1 MKKEISGAAKIGE
14 TYYETLQSAIN
25 AVPTNNTETTIKLLR
40 NVSENITIS
49 KNKNIVLNLQ
59 KYTLSDP
66 GSGCVL
72 ENSGTVTIQNGT
84 IQSSSITDGAVNNK
98 STGTLNI
105 SGGRIMMIVSGGKQ
119 AVYNDKGTV
128 NITGGYL
135 SSNSTLRGTVQ
146 NVSGGTMNIT
156 GGTIVAEG
164 NQAAVVNAGTM
175 TIGTKDGSVSKTS
188 PLIKGYANGINS
200 TTNFSFYDG
209 IVKGATSAINNTQ
222 KITDKEPEYDITN
235 SQETIDGTTY
245 KTMYLAIAE
254 AITFNPNGGTVDET
268 TRSLEKGDKI
278 GPLPVPTWAGHRF
291 DGWFTLAEG
300 GEQINENTIVTGN
313 LTYYAHWTEVMY
325 AEVGGVQYSTIQA
338 AINSIPAD
346 NTETVITILE
356 DTNESFTI
364 KSGQNIVLDIQD
376 NTMST
381 STDAAVIT
389 NNGTIS
395 IINGTLTS
403 KAPTNAVINNK
414 SGGRIIVS
422 GGSIVSTG
430 TRSAIYNEAGG
441 IVEISGDSYLSST
454 ATGNPSGSPM
464 ERGTVHNLL
473 GGTVTI
479 TGGTI
484 VGVNQQ
490 ALSNQGNMTI
500 GVENDGSVS
509 NTSPVI
515 IGNTSGVKNTGT
527 LNIYDGIIK
536 GKTDSIAGTVSDTED
551 NSTRVDSTEV
561 IDGTTY
567 QTTYFVLE

>member
-1 MKKEISGAAKIGE
+1 
-14 TYYETLQSAIN
+14 
-25 AVPTNNTETTIKLLR
+25 
-40 NVSENITIS
+40 
-49 KNKNIVLNLQ
+49 
-59 KYTLSDP
+59 
-66 GSGCVL
+66 
-72 ENSGTVTIQNGT
+72 
-84 IQSSSITDGAVNNK
+84 
-98 STGTLNI
+98 
-105 SGGRIMMIVSGGKQ
+105 
-119 AVYNDKGTV
+119 
-128 NITGGYL
+128 
-135 SSNSTLRGTVQ
+135 
-146 NVSGGTMNIT
+146 
-156 GGTIVAEG
+156 
-164 NQAAVVNAGTM
+164 
-175 TIGTKDGSVSKTS
+175 
-188 PLIKGYANGINS
+188 
-200 TTNFSFYDG
+200 
-209 IVKGATSAINNTQ
+209 
-222 KITDKEPEYDITN
+222 
-235 SQETIDGTTY
+235 
-245 KTMYLAIAE
+245 
-254 AITFNPNGGTVDET
+254 
-268 TRSLEKGDKI
+268 
-278 GPLPVPTWAGHRF
+278 
-291 DGWFTLAEG
+291 
-300 GEQINENTIVTGN
+300 
-313 LTYYAHWTEVMY
+313 MY

-464 ERGTVHNLL
+464 ERGTIHNLV

-515 IGNTSGVKNTGT
+515 IGNTSGLKNTGT

-536 GKTDSIAGTVSDTED
+536 GKTDSIVGTVSDTED